1 MAFLSNFAQHAF
13 GFAVVL
19 TVIVFA
25 HEWGHYIIARLN
37 GVKIDVFSIGFGPEL
52 IGWFDRKGTRWKV
65 SAIPLGGYVKFF
77 GDSDATSGRPAARP
91 LEADEAKV
99 AFATQALWRRATIVF
114 AGPAANFVFAVIVY
128 AALFATAGRPF
139 TPPVV
144 GKVLP
149 GSAAAQAGFLAK
161 DRILSIGGVPVHGFT
176 GIRDIVTTHAG
187 TPLKVVVRR
196 DGGTTDLTVTPR
208 RVTLAD
214 GFGGQETVGEIGIL
228 AANRAE
234 YVKLSPLAAVEG
246 GVAQTW
252 SVTAITMSYLGGILT
267 GRHSGRELGGPL
279 RIAEVS
285 GAVIKLGIAPL
296 AALIATLSIS
306 IGLVNLF
313 PIPLLDGGHLLFYA
327 LEAVRGR
334 PLGARTQEYG
344 LRLGLIL
351 VLGIFVFA
359 TWNDLVQ
366 LHVVSFL
373 TRVFS

>member
-1 MAFLSNFAQHAF
+1 MAFLSSLAEHAV

-19 TVIVFA
+19 TVIVFV

-37 GVKIDVFSIGFGPEL
+37 GVKIDVFSIGFGPEV
-52 IGWFDRKGTRWKV
+52 IGWADRKGTRWKIAV
-65 SAIPLGGYVKFF
+65 IPLGGYVKFF
-77 GDSDATSGRPAARP
+77 GDNDATSSRPAERP
-91 LEADEAKV
+91 LDGEEAKV

-114 AGPAANFVFAVIVY
+114 AGPASNFIFAAVVY

-149 GSAAAQAGFLAK
+149 GSAAAQAGFLTK
-161 DRILSIGGVPVHGFT
+161 DRILSIGGTPVHGFSD
-176 GIRDIVTTHAG
+176 IRNIVTMHAG
-187 TPLKVVVRR
+187 IPLKVVVRR

-208 RVTLAD
+208 WVTIPD
-214 GFGGQETVGEIGIL
+214 GFGGRETVGEIGIL
-228 AANRAE
+228 AANRTE
-234 YVKLSPLAAVEG
+234 YVKLAPLAALEG

-252 SVTAITMSYLGGILT
+252 GVTATTMSYLGGILT
-267 GRHSGRELGGPL
+267 GRESGRELGGPL

-285 GAVIKLGIAPL
+285 GAVIKLGIGAL

-306 IGLVNLF
+306 IGLINLF

-334 PLGARTQEYG
+334 PLDARAQEYG
-344 LRLGLIL
+344 FRLGLIL